1 MALQTETDRIRHLLR
16 RFGLGASA
24 AEVAF
29 YGEGG
34 YSRALDRLLDWEG
47 RPDVFQIQPQD
58 LGSDEIPLN
67 MRLLQSWWYLYFAA
81 TSQPLRAKL
90 CLFWHD
96 HFATARSKVDKV
108 PAFNAHLQTLRT
120 HCGGKFLDLLTAISK
135 DPAMLYWLDNCLNT
149 KDRPNENFAREV
161 MELFTVGVDG
171 GYTEEDI
178 QEAARAFTGWTFTVR
193 GFRPNG
199 PAARRPQ
206 VFRGTQLPGGFLAF
220 YDDRT
225 QHDAGFKRVL
235 GKSGN
240 LTGDDVLKHLCTLP
254 ATAQYIVRK
263 FWEFFVYQNPS
274 DALVDRLAEA
284 WRAKN
289 LDIRALVRVIAESP
303 EFVSEQAERAIIKSP
318 VDFTVST
325 VRSLGL
331 GGTVLE
337 QFRQN
342 SDANRRLVAGLGV
355 ILASATTSMGQE
367 MMNPPDV
374 NGWTSGEGWISS
386 ATMVERVKWADRL
399 FGARTTRGR
408 QLSFAFNLLP
418 YMSQRTVPALVD
430 TMVNL
435 FDAAPTENQR
445 GRMIEA
451 AQHALGAATL
461 NERNVGVAS
470 NAAARLLFGSPEFQL
485 C

>member
-34 YSRALDRLLDWEG
+34 YGKALDRLLDWEG
-47 RPDVFQIQPQD
+47 RPDVFQIRPMDFGTEQMPV
-58 LGSDEIPLN
+58 N

-81 TSQPLRAKL
+81 TSQPLQAKL
-90 CLFWHD
+90 SLFWHD

-108 PAFNAHLQTLRT
+108 PAFNVHLQTLRT
-120 HCGGKFLDLLTAISK
+120 HCGGKFLDLLTAVSK
-135 DPAMLYWLDNCLNT
+135 DPAMLFWLDNCLNT

-171 GYTEEDI
+171 GYSEEDI

-193 GFRPNG
+193 APRPNG
-199 PAARRPQ
+199 AGGRNPQ

-220 YDDRT
+220 YDDRS
-225 QHDAGFKRVL
+225 QHDPGPKRVL

-254 ATAQYIVRK
+254 ATSRYIVRK
-263 FWEFFVYQNPS
+263 FWEYFVYRNPS
-274 DALVDRLAEA
+274 DALVDRLAQA
-284 WRAKN
+284 WQAKN
-289 LDIRALVRVIAESP
+289 LDIRALVRLVAESP
-303 EFVSEQAERAIIKSP
+303 EFVSEQAERATIKSP

-331 GGTVLE
+331 GATVLE
-337 QFRQN
+337 RFQQT
-342 SDANRRLVAGLGV
+342 SEADRRFVAGLGI
-355 ILASATTSMGQE
+355 ILTNATTSMGQE

-374 NGWTSGEGWISS
+374 SGWTSGEGWISS

-399 FGARTTRGR
+399 FGSRPVGGR
-408 QLSFAFNLLP
+408 QPSYAFNLLP
-418 YMSQRTVPALVD
+418 FMSDRTVPGLVEK
-430 TMVNL
+430 MIEL
-435 FDAAPTENQR
+435 FDAAPTANQR
-445 GRMIEA
+445 ARMIEA
-451 AQHALGAATL
+451 AQDAIGTAPLS
-461 NERNVGVAS
+461 ERNVGLAS